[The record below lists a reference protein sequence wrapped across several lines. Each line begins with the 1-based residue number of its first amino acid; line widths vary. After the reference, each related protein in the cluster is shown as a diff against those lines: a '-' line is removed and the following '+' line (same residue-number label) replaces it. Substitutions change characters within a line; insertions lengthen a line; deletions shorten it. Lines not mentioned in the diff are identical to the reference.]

1 MALWTVGVFT
11 MEELGARVLS
21 IDGLKKV
28 KTSQV
33 SQTAMYLYISILG
46 WYATNEFRT
55 AWPQVL
61 LVSSAYPALTLLK
74 TVCN

>member
-1 MALWTVGVFT
+1 

-46 WYATNEFRT
+46 WYATPEFRT

-61 LVSSAYPALTLLK
+61 LVSSAYPALSLLK